1 MARTYAFRVK
11 EQKAKD
17 KNTPALNRAHA
28 VDYPL
33 LAVAIALLAFGLIM
47 VYSASSPS
55 AYIYQKGD
63 SAYYFKYQFIW
74 AVIGVVAMVFMI
86 FYDYR
91 NLSKHIILIAVVCL
105 SLLIAVLIPGIGIK
119 LNGARRWINL
129 GITTFQ
135 ADEAAKL
142 GVILLL
148 SHSLAKNYPRLEKFW
163 KGLVPYIM
171 LVGAFDALIVLEPH
185 NSCVLIITLTAGVI
199 LIAAGAKIKHFV
211 AVALVLIGVAAVLVM
226 IQPYVLQRVFT
237 FLDPWSDTQGTG
249 YQIIQSLYAI
259 GSGGILG
266 LGLGKSRQKFL
277 FIPEPQNDFIFSI
290 LAEELGLIGVIL
302 VIVLFMIF
310 IYRGIKIARHAP
322 NLFGTLTATGITSMI
337 AIQVILNVA
346 VVTSSMPVT
355 GIPLPFFSYGGTAL
369 LFNFIEVG
377 ILLSISRYTK
387 PI

>member
-1 MARTYAFRVK
+1 MARAYAFRVK
-11 EQKAKD
+11 EKKAND

-28 VDYPL
+28 MDYQL
-33 LAVAIALLAFGLIM
+33 LAIAIALLAFGLIM

-74 AVIGVVAMVFMI
+74 AIVGVLAMAFMI
-86 FYDYR
+86 FYDYK
-91 NLSKHIILIAVVCL
+91 NLSKHIILITAVCL
-105 SLLIAVLIPGIGIK
+105 LLLVAVLIPGIGIK

-148 SHSLAKNYPRLEKFW
+148 SHSLSKNYVRLKSFTH
-163 KGLVPYIM
+163 GLLPYL
-171 LVGAFDALIVLEPH
+171 LVVGLFDGLIILEPH
-185 NSCVLIITLTAGVI
+185 NSCVLIITLTSGVI

-211 AVALVLIGVAAVLVM
+211 GLAIPLLIGAVALVIV
-226 IQPYVLQRVFT
+226 QPYVLQRVFT

-302 VIVLFMIF
+302 VIVLFIMF

-322 NLFGTLTATGITSMI
+322 DLFGTLTAAGITSMI
-337 AIQVILNVA
+337 AIQVILNIA